1 METVQKLKENQA
13 KIQRLKQKSIKY
25 GVEEDF
31 PEEGYET
38 LDQAFQRDY
47 QALVAD
53 IKTIRLISYPKISHE
68 IPIMDVTVKL
78 IFDEDLSNM
87 IFPKVK
93 EFEIR
98 ANSGSPVELCAKIL
112 AIQNGHKDKW

>member
-1 METVQKLKENQA
+1 M
-13 KIQRLKQKSIKY
+13 
-25 GVEEDF
+25 
-31 PEEGYET
+31 
-38 LDQAFQRDY
+38 
-47 QALVAD
+47 AD

-68 IPIMDVTVKL
+68 IPIMDVTLKL

-87 IFPKVK
+87 IFPKVR

-112 AIQNGHKDKW
+112 AIQNGHKEKWQNYSFSYQKISKKLNEVQITDLRKTFA